1 MTKMMYV
8 ALALVVNGSAAM
20 AQQQTSKSVPVAGV
34 SRADFAGRVD
44 QEFAAI
50 DANKDGKVTFTEIE
64 QFRQARLDER
74 ARQANAARFNQL
86 DKDKNGY
93 LSQQEFA
100 ALIGKP
106 PRINAKPLVTRFDKN
121 KDGLLTREE
130 YRGGS
135 LGDFERRDVNKDG
148 MLAPDEAR
156 AQVPS
161 K

>member
-8 ALALVVNGSAAM
+8 ALALV
-20 AQQQTSKSVPVAGV
+20 AQQPASKAVPAAGV
-34 SRADFAGRVD
+34 SRADFAGRID
-44 QEFAAI
+44 QEFAAM
-50 DANKDGKVTFTEIE
+50 DANKDGKVTSAEIE

-74 ARQANAARFNQL
+74 VRQANAARFNQL

-100 ALIGKP
+100 ALIGTT

-121 KDGLLTREE
+121 KDGALTREE
-130 YRGGS
+130 YRVGS

-148 MLAPDEAR
+148 MLAPDETR
-156 AQVPS
+156 APAPA

>member
-44 QEFAAI
+44 KEFAAM
-50 DANKDGKVTFTEIE
+50 DVNKDGKLATAEIE
-64 QFRQARLDER
+64 QYRQAKLEER
-74 ARQANAARFNQL
+74 ARRVNAARFTQL

-93 LSQQEFA
+93 LSSQEFA
-100 ALIGKP
+100 ALVGTP
-106 PRINAKPLVTRFDKN
+106 PRINGKPLVTRFDRN
-121 KDGLLTREE
+121 KDGVLTREE
-130 YRGGS
+130 YRDGS

-148 MLAPDEAR
+148 ILAPGEAR
-156 AQVPS
+156 AQIRG